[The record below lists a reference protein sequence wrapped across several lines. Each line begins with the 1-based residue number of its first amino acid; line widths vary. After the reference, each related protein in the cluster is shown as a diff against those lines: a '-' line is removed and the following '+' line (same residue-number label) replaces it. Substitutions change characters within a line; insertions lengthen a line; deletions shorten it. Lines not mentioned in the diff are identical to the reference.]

1 MSNINIYARFIS
13 QIIFTLALC
22 VTGIVMIIKD
32 YVTQSPTFWLGIIFM
47 IISVTLWIPSPKKPK
62 TLSEKLAKYKT
73 ILESIGINTESGAS
87 VDGRRS
93 PPSVDGR
100 RSPPSVDG
108 RRSPPS
114 VEKLIKNIIDSR
126 DSHNSPKDEDDDIL
140 TNVVTSLDGR
150 NDEDYQNTS
159 SIENLNNEV

>member
-93 PPSVDGR
+93 PPSV
-100 RSPPSVDG
+100 
-108 RRSPPS
+108 
-114 VEKLIKNIIDSR
+114 EKLIKNIIDSR

>member
-100 RSPPSVDG
+100 RSPPSV
-108 RRSPPS
+108 
-114 VEKLIKNIIDSR
+114 EKLIKNIIDSR